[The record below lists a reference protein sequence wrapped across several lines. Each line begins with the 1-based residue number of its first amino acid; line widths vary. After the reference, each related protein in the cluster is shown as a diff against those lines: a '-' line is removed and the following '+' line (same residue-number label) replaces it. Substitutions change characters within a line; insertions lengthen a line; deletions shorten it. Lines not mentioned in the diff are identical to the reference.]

1 MTHNGV
7 LYSTS
12 TAVCYKVSSI
22 SHVIVTSL
30 FITFH
35 RMKSIVSVVE
45 DKKRKQ
51 STGRV
56 PSCAKKPRVS
66 KCAMYMY
73 VIIHVLCIFC
83 HLNLYMCVLYYM

>member
-1 MTHNGV
+1 MVYCTV
-7 LYSTS
+7 LQLPCAIRCLVIIYIS
-12 TAVCYKVSSI
+12 CHCHFSI
-22 SHVIVTSL
+22 
-30 FITFH
+30 ITFH